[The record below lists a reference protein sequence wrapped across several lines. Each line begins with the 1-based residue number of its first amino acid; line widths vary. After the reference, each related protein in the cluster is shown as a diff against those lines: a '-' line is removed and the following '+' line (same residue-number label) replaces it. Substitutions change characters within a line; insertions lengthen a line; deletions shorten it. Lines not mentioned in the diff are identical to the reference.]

1 MSAHG
6 SAEAYNKYVQA
17 GRLAA
22 EAYCHALQLAKM
34 NSSITLAELSE
45 AGDKYIQ
52 DRSVGQ
58 INGGI
63 CHPTTA
69 QLDYIIC
76 NNAVKSGNSLKAD
89 GSQLLK
95 LQVGAHI
102 DGYGAVVGGNFLLGE
117 HLAAKQLSKT
127 ATEVAKLVLDAIK
140 PGRTNRDLVKIVD
153 EYMKRTPYRGVPG
166 LLAHN
171 HTQYDIQGP
180 KEIDLFPAGDKQQEE
195 GITFETGEVYTVEVW
210 ITDAEDPSP
219 QPAVDLDKT
228 LHQIPPCKDISPLSA
243 DIREAYS
250 CITKKVGTFPFHA
263 RVLDDSA
270 LVNARNVLETA
281 NILVTYP
288 AFTLKDR
295 SKAVAQSVV
304 SFIVTVDGVHV
315 LSASSLA

>member
-6 SAEAYNKYVQA
+6 SAEAYEKYVQA

-22 EAYCHALQLAKM
+22 EAYYHALQLAKM
-34 NSSITLAELSE
+34 NSDITLAELSE

-52 DRSVGQ
+52 DRSFGQ
-58 INGGI
+58 INDGI

-76 NNAVKSGNSLKAD
+76 NNALKSGNLLKAD

-95 LQVGAHI
+95 LQLGAHI

-117 HLAAKQLSKT
+117 SLAAKQLSKT
-127 ATEVAKLVLDAIK
+127 ATEVAKLVLDLIK
-140 PGRTNRDLVKIVD
+140 PGTTNGDLVKKVD
-153 EYMKRTPYRGVPG
+153 EYMRRTPYRGVPG

-180 KEIDLFPAGDKQQEE
+180 KEIDLFPSGDKQHEE

-210 ITDAEDPSP
+210 ITDAKDPSP
-219 QPAVDLDKT
+219 QPAADLDKT
-228 LHQIPPCKDISPLSA
+228 LHQIPPSKDISSLSA
-243 DIREAYS
+243 EIKEAYN
-250 CITKKVGTFPFHA
+250 CITKKVGTFPFHT
-263 RVLDDSA
+263 RVLGDSA
-270 LVNARNVLETA
+270 LVNAGDVLEA
-281 NILVTYP
+281 ADILATYP

-304 SFIVTVDGVHV
+304 SFIVTIDGVHV
-315 LSASSLA
+315 LSAPILS

>member
-1 MSAHG
+1 MPAHG
-6 SAEAYNKYVQA
+6 SAEAYEKYVQA

-22 EAYCHALQLAKM
+22 EAYYHALNLAKTK
-34 NSSITLAELSE
+34 SDITLAELSE

-52 DRSVGQ
+52 DRSAGQ
-58 INGGI
+58 INDGI

-76 NNAVKSGNSLKAD
+76 NNALKTGNPLKAE

-102 DGYGAVVGGNFLLGE
+102 DGYGAVVGGNFLLGDS
-117 HLAAKQLSKT
+117 LAAKKLAKA
-127 ATEVAKLVLDAIK
+127 ATEVAKLVLDIIK
-140 PGRTNRDLVKIVD
+140 PGTTNGDLVKRVV
-153 EYMKRTPYRGVPG
+153 EYMRRTSYRGVPG

-180 KEIDLFPAGDKQQEE
+180 KEIDLFPSDERPYQE
-195 GITFETGEVYTVEVW
+195 GIVFETGEVYTVEVW
-210 ITDAEDPSP
+210 ITDAEDPVP

-228 LHQIPPCKDISPLSA
+228 LHQIPPSKDISGLSA
-243 DIREAYS
+243 QFKEAYK
-250 CITKKVGTFPFHA
+250 CITNKVGNFPFHS
-263 RVLDDSA
+263 RVLNDSSLVKAADD
-270 LVNARNVLETA
+270 LETA
-281 NILVTYP
+281 DILAAYP

-304 SFIVTVDGVHV
+304 SFVVTIDGVHV
-315 LSASSLA
+315 LSPSIID